1 MNFREVNKKL
11 EQLKSEVI
19 WCSKALEF
27 TNVSEELYQKR
38 VREFFQAQKDLESFR
53 NTTLKELKTCTV

>member
-1 MNFREVNKKL
+1 MHFREVNKKL
-11 EQLKSEVI
+11 NQLKSEVM

-38 VREFFQAQKDLESFR
+38 VREFFQAQKDLETFR
-53 NTTLKELKTCTV
+53 STTLKDLSTCTV

>member
-1 MNFREVNKKL
+1 MHFREVNNKL
-11 EQLKSEVI
+11 KLLKSEVH

-38 VREFFQAQKDLESFR
+38 VREFFQAQKDLETFR
-53 NTTLKELKTCTV
+53 NTTLKELTTCTV